1 MKGEHQIMK
10 KFLRMVSLGLATVM
24 AVGLTACGGGSK
36 SSDGTITMQIWDTA
50 QRDGMQA
57 LADAYHEQN
66 PDVTVEIQVTSWDE
80 YWTKLEAAATS
91 NTLPDVFWMH
101 TNYILQYADNGMLA
115 DLTDLYADESATYY
129 TDHYSDVSISNA
141 SGSDGKIYG
150 VPKDKDTVGLVYN
163 KEMFDAANVAYP
175 DETWTWDTL
184 VEASQD

>member
-1 MKGEHQIMK
+1 MRKIA
-10 KFLRMVSLGLATVM
+10 SILALVLVAALALSFT
-24 AVGLTACGGGSK
+24 GCGSK

-57 LADAYHEQN
+57 LADAYHEVN

-115 DLTDLYADESATYY
+115 DLSGLYDEEDPNFY
-129 TDHYSDVSISNA
+129 TTHYSEVSLSNA
-141 SGSDGKIYG
+141 QGSD
-150 VPKDKDTVGLVYN
+150 VRRRRRGLPRQHL
-163 KEMFDAANVAYP
+163 D
-175 DETWTWDTL
+175 L
-184 VEASQD
+184 G